1 MPTPTAAHVN
11 EVTVVG
17 AGDISCGADSTLST
31 DGCEQGATQN
41 LLLSLNPD
49 RILPLGDNQYEK
61 GSLSDYNTYFDP
73 TWGLFKSKI
82 SPIVGNHEYQTSGAA
97 GYFDYFNGPGST
109 TGPAGDR
116 TKGYYSYN
124 LGNWH
129 LIAVNSNC
137 DKVGGC
143 GPGSPEYTWLQNDLA
158 TDTHTCTLMYM
169 HHPFIA
175 SDRRNYDI
183 APAYQPF
190 YELFYA
196 AGGEVVLSGHSH
208 FYERFARL
216 NSLKQADPDYG
227 FRQFVAGTGGRSTQW
242 FIEIR
247 PYSEVHAGR
256 LFGLIKLSL
265 RQNDYSW
272 EFVTTPGYSFTDSGT
287 ETCHGPHP

>member
-265 RQNDYSW
+265 RQSDYSW